1 MGTPLI
7 LPGVGSQM
15 LLGIYAKMKKKP
27 YQVPDAAGYMPS
39 VSVIIPAKN
48 EGRRIQYALAS
59 LEMQTY
65 PVEKV
70 YVIDDCSTDNTVEI
84 VTSVTFLLKKC
95 KIELH
100 KNKKSI
106 GKTPGVKYA
115 TRKATT
121 DKILVL
127 DADTILH
134 DMRYIEKI
142 VKPHAD
148 SKTGSSYGTVRPFS
162 RKEQLKS
169 LFKMLIMNHYQDSRD
184 LLVHYKNK
192 TKMNLLQAISYYF
205 LRWPVER
212 YREALYLTDQYFVK
226 DIALR
231 MYGTTL
237 YPIGCGVLYDR
248 KLLLGI
254 FEDYEKTLGDNL
266 TTSEDIFIGFSVVN
280 KGYAN
285 IQIPDARMISAEP
298 RVDQLP
304 RQLFLWTSSFLQSA
318 YYFKNMTFA
327 LKPKKDKPAI
337 GWIIFFPVI
346 EKITYPLALTY
357 MFFFDYIYA
366 FVTLLIEYFV
376 YVAILRLSD
385 PKMPKMHFFKIC
397 LVSLPLRALNL
408 VLDVYVSAKFMFDLI
423 TGRRNWRK

>member
-7 LPGVGSQM
+7 LPAVGSQM
-15 LLGIYAKMKKKP
+15 LLGAYAKLKRKP
-27 YQVPDAAGYMPS
+27 YSMPQAEGYMPS

-48 EGRRIQYALAS
+48 EGRRIHYALAS

-65 PVEKV
+65 PIKKV
-70 YVIDDCSTDNTVEI
+70 YVIDDCSTDDTVE
-84 VTSVTFLLKKC
+84 VVNRVSFLVKKC

-127 DADTILH
+127 DADTILY

-142 VKPHAD
+142 VKPHSD
-148 SKTGSSYGTVRPFS
+148 PRTGSSYGTVRPFS
-162 RKEQLKS
+162 RKEQLKT
-169 LFKMLIMNHYQDSRD
+169 LFKMLIANHYSDSKD
-184 LLVHYKNK
+184 LLHFYKNK
-192 TKMNLLQAISYYF
+192 TKMRPMQALSYYF

-231 MYGTTL
+231 LYGTTL

-248 KLLLGI
+248 KLLAEI
-254 FEDYEKTLGDNL
+254 FDDYEKTLGDNL

-285 IQIPDARMISAEP
+285 IQVPDAKMISAEP

-327 LKPKKDKPAI
+327 LKPKKDKPVL
-337 GWIIFFPVI
+337 GWIIFFPVV
-346 EKITYPLALTY
+346 EKITYPLALAY
-357 MFFFDYIYA
+357 MFFFDYFYG
-366 FVTLLIEYFV
+366 FVTLLIEYIF
-376 YVAILRLSD
+376 YVGILRLSD
-385 PKMPKMHFFKIC
+385 PNMPKMRFLKIC

-408 VLDVYVSAKFMFDLI
+408 VLDVYVTARFVLDLI

>member
-7 LPGVGSQM
+7 LPAVGSQI
-15 LLGIYAKMKKKP
+15 LLGVYAKIKRKP
-27 YQVPDAAGYMPS
+27 YVMPDEKGYMPS
-39 VSVIIPAKN
+39 VSVVIPAKN

-65 PVEKV
+65 PIEKV
-70 YVIDDCSTDNTVEI
+70 YVVDDCSEDNTVE
-84 VTSVTFLLKKC
+84 VVNRVTFLAKKC

-100 KNKKSI
+100 KNKKSA

-127 DADTILH
+127 DADTILY

-142 VKPHAD
+142 VKPHSD
-148 SKTGSSYGTVRPFS
+148 PRTGSSYGTVRPFS
-162 RKEQLKS
+162 RKEQLKT
-169 LFKMLIMNHYQDSRD
+169 LFKMLIANYYSDSRD
-184 LLVHYKNK
+184 LLMYYKDK
-192 TKMNLLQAISYYF
+192 TKMRPLQAMSYYF

-231 MYGTTL
+231 LYGTTL

-248 KLLLGI
+248 KLLECI
-254 FEDYEKTLGDNL
+254 FDDYEKTLGDNL

-280 KGYAN
+280 RGYAN
-285 IQIPDARMISAEP
+285 VQVPDAKMISAEP

-318 YYFKNMTFA
+318 YYFRNMTFA
-327 LKPKKDKPAI
+327 IKPEKGQPAF
-337 GWIIFFPVI
+337 GWIIFFPVV

-357 MFFFDYIYA
+357 MFFFDYTYGL
-366 FVTLLIEYFV
+366 VTLLIEYFV
-376 YVAILRLSD
+376 YVGILRLSD
-385 PKMPKMHFFKIC
+385 PKMPKLHFMKIC
-397 LVSLPLRALNL
+397 LVALPLRALNL
-408 VLDVYVSAKFMFDLI
+408 ILDIYVTARFLYDII